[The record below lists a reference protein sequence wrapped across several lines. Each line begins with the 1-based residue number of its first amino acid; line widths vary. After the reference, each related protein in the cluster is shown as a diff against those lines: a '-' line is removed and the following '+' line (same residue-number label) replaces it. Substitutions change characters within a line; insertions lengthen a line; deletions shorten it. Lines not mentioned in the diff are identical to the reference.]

1 MLAPHVTDLTYKLI
15 VDGDVTFKNPPAVEF
30 ETEVAEFS
38 LLDGQLTAKLKE
50 HFANVAD
57 ARSAVESVLRAWQFR
72 AALTRNIGIR
82 FAYVKSTMIDL
93 APPPIGRTQ
102 RIVAEGMSAAV
113 VSDSA
118 SACLTLA
125 AYPDPPF
132 DFAQTQEVEALSRRW
147 LSCLDGREP
156 LLACAY
162 FVLTK
167 LDVRFGNR
175 KNAALELNVSDAVL
189 SKLGSLSSEHGDDS
203 TARKARL
210 TPQLLTP
217 AAENWVR
224 ESVPELILRLARYS
238 MGVTS
243 PEPALGHLPML

>member
-1 MLAPHVTDLTYKLI
+1 MLDPHVTDLTCKLI
-15 VDGDVTFKNPPAVEF
+15 VDGGVTFESPPAVEF
-30 ETEVAEFS
+30 ENEVAEFS
-38 LLDGQLTAKLKE
+38 LLDGQLTATLKG
-50 HFANVAD
+50 HFANVVD

-82 FAYVKSTMIDL
+82 FAYAKNTMIDR
-93 APPPIGRTQ
+93 APPSIGRTQ
-102 RIVAEGMSAAV
+102 RIVAGIMSTIV
-113 VSDSA
+113 VGDSP
-118 SACLTLA
+118 SARLTLA
-125 AYPDPPF
+125 AYPDPPL

-147 LSCLDGREP
+147 LSCLGGREP
-156 LLACAY
+156 PLACAY

-167 LDVRFGNR
+167 LEVRFGNR

-189 SKLGSLSSEHGDDS
+189 SKPGFLSSEHGDDS

-243 PEPALGHLPML
+243 PEPALGHLPMM